1 MDPTSGA
8 HDNNVD
14 NVGEKRSRD
23 EGLEFQAQSDKKP
36 KPMYGS
42 GEGVYNSTQFTLKFL
57 IKKGLG
63 GAIIGKGGANIKQLR
78 ENHTAKIDV
87 TSGWDNHP
95 DRLIALTGFRNDVLL
110 AYYSLLDAIWT
121 PNPNN
126 GQDRA
131 PSQTFRFLIPN
142 THMGAVIGKQGCNIG
157 RLRAESG
164 AAVRAE
170 KQGGTVDRV
179 VEAIGD
185 QKQLQ
190 QCCELLVSILE
201 FELPDKLLPVIPDA
215 RMVQP
220 SHFETMEA
228 LQRMQIL
235 SNPYGQAAAAS
246 NPYAQAM
253 AQAPLPSS
261 HLTMGGMLGMGGMMG
276 GMGGMGGSATIG
288 EPIKFSISQD
298 AIGKVIGKGGANIK
312 LMRMNSGANIQVD
325 SNSKEVS
332 ITGTPEQKQI
342 AFMLL
347 TQSLNRESN

>member
-1 MDPTSGA
+1 MDPTSGIS
-8 HDNNVD
+8 VD

-23 EGLEFQAQSDKKP
+23 DGFEFQEQSDKKP
-36 KPMYGS
+36 KPMYAS
-42 GEGVYNSTQFTLKFL
+42 GEGVYETNQFTLKFL

-190 QCCELLVSILE
+190 QCCELLVNILE
-201 FELPDKLLPVIPDA
+201 FELPDKMLPVIPDA

-220 SHFETMEA
+220 LHFETMEA

-246 NPYAQAM
+246 NPYAQA
-253 AQAPLPSS
+253 PLPSS
-261 HLTMGGMLGMGGMMG
+261 HLTMAGMLGMGGGMMG
-276 GMGGMGGSATIG
+276 GGMGGGMGGSVGG